1 MQNKNTFPYIYIINM
16 RERTERKEKMT
27 NLMKKIGI
35 TEYEFIVPVKITDET
50 IPEEYQKN
58 NMNKGNTS
66 LNLTILTNLFPKIR
80 EKKNRDFIVMEDD
93 IMTMMPEE
101 NVYNYIL
108 ELLREVPDNWNMIY
122 LEYCLEMCSLGE
134 TVTKTNKLKKAFK
147 PYCAAAILFR
157 AETVAK
163 VQNCIETKKQP
174 LSFTYT
180 SCIANKELIAYVA
193 HPPVFAQD
201 VLMQGDIDHTASPFG
216 IHFYLNKI
224 LKMYDNNTT
233 SETISKPR
241 LPHCI
246 DSVEIFDYIRWGNV
260 GGILLGF
267 LFLLWMYR
275 YFLLSSLIKKNGKK

>member
-1 MQNKNTFPYIYIINM
+1 MSFPFVYIINK

-27 NLMKKIGI
+27 NLMQNIGI
-35 TEYEFIVPVKITDET
+35 TEYEFIEPVKITDET
-50 IPEEYQKN
+50 IPEEYLKN
-58 NMNKGNTS
+58 RMNKGNTS
-66 LNLTILTNLFPKIR
+66 LNLTILTKVYPKIQ
-80 EKKNRDFIVMEDD
+80 EKKRNFIIMEDD

-108 ELLREVPDNWNMIY
+108 ELLREVPNDWNMIY

-180 SCIANKELIAYVA
+180 SCIREKELIAYVA

-201 VLMQGDIDHTASPFG
+201 VLMQGDIEHTKSPWS
-216 IHFYLNKI
+216 IHFYLNRI
-224 LKMYDNNTT
+224 IKMYDDNSSSNTV
-233 SETISKPR
+233 SKPR
-241 LPHCI
+241 LPHCV
-246 DSVEIFDYIRWGNV
+246 DSVKTLEYIRWGNV
-260 GGILLGF
+260 GGILIGF
-267 LFLLWMYR
+267 LFLLGIYR
-275 YFLLSSLIKKNGKK
+275 YFWITKRSKNKK